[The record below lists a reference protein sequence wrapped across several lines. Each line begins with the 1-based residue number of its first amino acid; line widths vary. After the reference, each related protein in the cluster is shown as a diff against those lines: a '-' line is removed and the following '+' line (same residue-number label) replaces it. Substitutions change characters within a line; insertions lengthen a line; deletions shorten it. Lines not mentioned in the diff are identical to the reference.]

1 MTREEFKKY
10 IKSIG
15 FENLTILEDIYD
27 IPGISR
33 IYIDCKFY
41 DLIYSDNNQNDVNHL
56 RIPFD
61 NSDILNKYFKKK
73 IRSIKL
79 KKILNINGI

>member
-1 MTREEFKKY
+1 MNREEFKKY

-61 NSDILNKYFKKK
+61 NFDILNKYFKKK

>member
-1 MTREEFKKY
+1 MNREEFKKY